1 MGTELHSRMVKI
13 LFHDRVP
20 VTSHSGDTD
29 SGTLNLQKMRGLK
42 NSAEWLFL
50 AVILLAGA
58 TLNAQIAGGKTG
70 TVKVYGNCGM
80 CEKTIEKAAWEKG
93 VSQADW
99 NKDTKMVVLTFDPA
113 KTSEEALLKKIAAA
127 GYDSDNYRASD
138 DVYNNLHACCH
149 YDRPAPLK
157 SSQGQMTKKRTGVK
171 KAEECKPAG
180 EGGR

>member
-1 MGTELHSRMVKI
+1 M
-13 LFHDRVP
+13 
-20 VTSHSGDTD
+20 
-29 SGTLNLQKMRGLK
+29 K
-42 NSAEWLFL
+42 NSAGGFFL
-50 AVILLAGA
+50 LVMLLAG
-58 TLNAQIAGGKTG
+58 TKLDAQIAGAKTS

-99 NKDTKMVVLTFDPA
+99 DKDTKMAVLTFDPA
-113 KTSEEALLKKIAAA
+113 KTSEEALLKKIAAV

-138 DVYNNLHACCH
+138 EVYNNLHSCCH

-157 SSQGQMTKKRTGVK
+157 ASQGQMTKKRAGVK
-171 KAEECKPAG
+171 KVEDCKPAG

>member
-1 MGTELHSRMVKI
+1 MNIV
-13 LFHDRVP
+13 
-20 VTSHSGDTD
+20 
-29 SGTLNLQKMRGLK
+29 K
-42 NSAEWLFL
+42 NSSGWL
-50 AVILLAGA
+50 LLTVMLLTGT
-58 TLNAQIAGGKTG
+58 TLNAQIAGAKTS

-99 NKDTKMVVLTFDPA
+99 NKDTKMAVLTFDPA
-113 KTSEEALLKKIAAA
+113 KTSEEALLKKIAAV
-127 GYDSDNYRASD
+127 GYDSDNFRASNE
-138 DVYNNLHACCH
+138 VYDNLHACCH

-180 EGGR
+180 EGGK

>member
-1 MGTELHSRMVKI
+1 MNSVK
-13 LFHDRVP
+13 
-20 VTSHSGDTD
+20 
-29 SGTLNLQKMRGLK
+29 NLAG
-42 NSAEWLFL
+42 WLSL
-50 AVILLAGA
+50 LVALLAGT
-58 TLNAQIAGGKTG
+58 TLDAQIAGAKTS

-113 KTSEEALLKKIAAA
+113 KTSEEALLKKIAAV

-138 DVYNNLHACCH
+138 EVYNNLHACCH

-157 SSQGQMTKKRTGVK
+157 ASQGQMTKKRAGVK
-171 KAEECKPAG
+171 KAEDCKPAG

>member
-1 MGTELHSRMVKI
+1 MNIV
-13 LFHDRVP
+13 
-20 VTSHSGDTD
+20 
-29 SGTLNLQKMRGLK
+29 K
-42 NSAEWLFL
+42 NSSGWL
-50 AVILLAGA
+50 LLTVMLLTGT
-58 TLNAQIAGGKTG
+58 TLNAQIAGAKTS

-99 NKDTKMVVLTFDPA
+99 NKDTKMAVLTFDPA
-113 KTSEEALLKKIAAA
+113 KTSEEALLKKIAAV
-127 GYDSDNYRASD
+127 GYDSDNFRASNE
-138 DVYNNLHACCH
+138 VYDNLHACCH

-180 EGGR
+180 VGGK

>member
-1 MGTELHSRMVKI
+1 MNNV
-13 LFHDRVP
+13 
-20 VTSHSGDTD
+20 
-29 SGTLNLQKMRGLK
+29 K
-42 NSAEWLFL
+42 NSAGGFFL
-50 AVILLAGA
+50 LVMLLAG
-58 TLNAQIAGGKTG
+58 TKLDAQIAGAKTS

-99 NKDTKMVVLTFDPA
+99 NRDTKMAVLTFDPA
-113 KTSEEALLKKIAAA
+113 KTSEEALLKKIAAV

-138 DVYNNLHACCH
+138 EVYNNLHSCCH

-157 SSQGQMTKKRTGVK
+157 ASQGQMTKKRAGVK
-171 KAEECKPAG
+171 KVEDCKPAG

>member
-1 MGTELHSRMVKI
+1 M
-13 LFHDRVP
+13 
-20 VTSHSGDTD
+20 
-29 SGTLNLQKMRGLK
+29 K
-42 NSAEWLFL
+42 NSAGGFFL
-50 AVILLAGA
+50 LVMLLAG
-58 TLNAQIAGGKTG
+58 TKLDAQIAGAKTS

-99 NKDTKMVVLTFDPA
+99 DKDTKMAVLTFDPA
-113 KTSEEALLKKIAAA
+113 KTSEEALLKKIAAV

-138 DVYNNLHACCH
+138 EVYNNLHSCCH

-157 SSQGQMTKKRTGVK
+157 ASQGQMTKKRAGVK

>member
-1 MGTELHSRMVKI
+1 MNIV
-13 LFHDRVP
+13 
-20 VTSHSGDTD
+20 
-29 SGTLNLQKMRGLK
+29 K
-42 NSAEWLFL
+42 NSSGWL
-50 AVILLAGA
+50 LLTVMLLTGT
-58 TLNAQIAGGKTG
+58 TLNAQIAGAKTS

-99 NKDTKMVVLTFDPA
+99 NKDTKMAVLTFDPA
-113 KTSEEALLKKIAAA
+113 KTSEEALLKKIAEV
-127 GYDSDNYRASD
+127 GYDSDNFRASNE
-138 DVYNNLHACCH
+138 VYDNLHACCH

-180 EGGR
+180 EGGK

>member
-1 MGTELHSRMVKI
+1 MNI
-13 LFHDRVP
+13 
-20 VTSHSGDTD
+20 
-29 SGTLNLQKMRGLK
+29 LK
-42 NSAEWLFL
+42 NSAAWLFL
-50 AVILLAGA
+50 AVMLLAGT
-58 TLNAQIAGGKTG
+58 TLNAQIAGAKTS

-99 NKDTKMVVLTFDPA
+99 NKDTKMATITYDATKTSQADILKRIADPA

-127 GYDSDNYRASD
+127 GYDSDNFRAPNE
-138 DVYNNLHACCH
+138 VYDNLHACCH

-157 SSQGQMTKKRTGVK
+157 SPQGQMTKKRTGVK

-180 EGGR
+180 EGGK